1 MEAVNGSRL
10 SSLAG
15 RQVTTRRSALPPA
28 VLIAG
33 TAVLVAVAYY
43 LGARIGEQ
51 LRFLPV
57 TTSVLWPPNAILTA
71 TLLLTRPRRWWIY
84 LLAALP
90 AHVLGQPAARAS
102 LFGLALFVTNC
113 SEALIAAVAVRSL
126 TDAPGRFDTLRRM
139 TAFIVGAVLVAPF
152 VSSFADAA
160 LVATFRGEPYWLVWR
175 TRFFSNIL
183 TELTLVPAIAVAAT
197 HGRAWLQAASL
208 RRRLEATGLAVLPF
222 AMWTLVMLAVEHS
235 SAFRASPGVPLALL
249 LPALSWAAVR
259 FGPGGTSFSLLTTVL
274 LVVWTGSHG
283 NGPFSTIQLAE
294 GVLALQIFLT
304 AVGIPLLL
312 LAAVIDER
320 QRAQQA
326 LRERLRFE
334 ELLSRL
340 SGAFVHLPAHAID
353 AAFESWLRQLGEFLG
368 LDRVTLY
375 RFSRELGEFIVAYSW
390 SGPGVAPVSRVSVIR
405 DFPWLV
411 PQILREQSVGFA
423 RLEELPAEAMREAET
438 FRRRGVRSNLAIPLV
453 AGGRVLGSLAFVTVT
468 AEREWPDELVQRLQL
483 VGEVFA
489 NALAQKEAED
499 ALRSSEVMKS
509 AILASLASG
518 VAVLDRHGRIV
529 EVNDHWARSAR
540 EGGVFGAEVG
550 VDGSFLG
557 ACWKAALDGVA
568 VAREVMIGTEAVLNG
583 SRTGFTLEYAWGVPG
598 AGGWLA
604 LSVVPLKG
612 PDGGAVVSHADVTE
626 RKHAEMEAQRSRQ
639 ELAHFTRVS
648 TMGELT
654 ASLAHELNQP
664 LTGILANAQ
673 AAQRFLDARPPDLGE
688 IRAILSDIVDDDKRA
703 GEVIQRLREFLRKGE
718 TELSLLDINVLV
730 RDVVKLVTSDALIRN
745 IAIRLD
751 LTAEEPTVSADRVQ
765 LQQLVLN
772 LLLNAMEAMNES
784 DRAHRL
790 VIVRT
795 RLTEAVTVHVEIEDA
810 GSGLRSGTEDLVFE
824 PFYTTKHSGMGMGLS
839 IARSIVEAH
848 GGAIWAVNNASR
860 GATFHVTVP
869 LARAKTS

>member
-1 MEAVNGSRL
+1 MEAVTSRRL
-10 SSLAG
+10 SSLPG
-15 RQVTTRRSALPPA
+15 RRVTTNRSVLPST
-28 VLIAG
+28 VRIAG
-33 TAVLVAVAYY
+33 TALLVAVVYY
-43 LGARIGEQ
+43 LGARVGEQ

-57 TTSVLWPPNAILTA
+57 TTSVMWPPNAILTA
-71 TLLLTRPRRWWIY
+71 TLLLTRPRWWGIY
-84 LLAALP
+84 LLAAFP
-90 AHVLGQPAARAS
+90 AHLLGQPAARPSTLAM
-102 LFGLALFVTNC
+102 ALFVTNC
-113 SEALIAAVAVRSL
+113 SEALIAALTVRSL
-126 TDAPGRFDTLRRM
+126 SDAPGRFDTLRRM
-139 TAFIVGAVLVAPF
+139 AAFIVGAVLVAPF
-152 VSSFADAA
+152 VSSFGDAA
-160 LVATFRGEPYWLVWR
+160 LVASFKGEPYWLVWR
-175 TRFFSNIL
+175 TRFFSNML
-183 TELTLVPAIAVAAT
+183 TELTLVPAIVVAIT
-197 HGRAWLQAASL
+197 QGLTWLQHASL
-208 RRRLEATGLAVLPF
+208 RRRLEAVGLALLPF
-222 AMWTLVMLAVEHS
+222 GMWSLVMLAVEHS

-259 FGPGGTSFSLLTTVL
+259 FGPGGTSVSLLTTVL
-274 LVVWTGSHG
+274 LVVWSGSHG
-283 NGPFSTIQLAE
+283 SAPFSTIQLAE
-294 GVLALQIFLT
+294 GILALQIFLI

-320 QRAQQA
+320 QRAQHA
-326 LRERLRFE
+326 LRERLSFE
-334 ELLSRL
+334 ELLSHL
-340 SGAFVHLPAHAID
+340 SGAFVHVPARAMD

-390 SGPGVAPVSRVSVIR
+390 SGPGVAPISRVSVIR

-411 PQILREQSVGFA
+411 PQILREQSVGFS
-423 RLEELPAEAMREAET
+423 RLDELPLEAAREAET

-468 AEREWPDELVQRLQL
+468 SEREWPDELVQRLQL

-489 NALAQKEAED
+489 NALAQKGAEE
-499 ALRSSEVMKS
+499 ALRSSEEMKS

-540 EGGVFGAEVG
+540 DGGVFGAEVG

-557 ACWKAALDGVA
+557 ACWKAALDGMA
-568 VAREVMIGTEAVLNG
+568 VAREAMIGTESVLNG
-583 SRTGFTLEYAWGVPG
+583 SRTGFALEYAWGAPG
-598 AGGWLA
+598 AGRWLA

-612 PDGGAVVSHADVTE
+612 PDGGAVVSHTDVTE
-626 RKHAEMEAQRSRQ
+626 RKHAEMDAQRSRQ

-718 TELSLLDINVLV
+718 SALSLLDVNVLV
-730 RDVVKLVTSDALIRN
+730 RDVAKLVSSDALIRN
-745 IAIRLD
+745 ITISLD
-751 LTAEEPTVSADRVQ
+751 LAGETPTVNADRVQ

-772 LLLNAMEAMNES
+772 LLLNAMEAMTES
-784 DRAHRL
+784 GREHRR
-790 VIVRT
+790 VIVHT
-795 RLTEAVTVHVEIEDA
+795 RLTEAPAVHVAVEDA
-810 GSGLRSGTEDLVFE
+810 GTGLRPGTEDLVFE

-848 GGAIWAVNNASR
+848 GGAIWAVNNTSR
-860 GATFHVTVP
+860 GSTFHFTVP
-869 LARAKTS
+869 LSKAKTP

>member
-1 MEAVNGSRL
+1 MEAASSRVSL
-10 SSLAG
+10 PSKTVASS
-15 RQVTTRRSALPPA
+15 RSALPPI
-28 VLIAG
+28 VRIIA
-33 TAVLVAVAYY
+33 TAVLVAVGYH
-43 LGARIGEQ
+43 LGARFGEQ

-71 TLLLTRPRRWWIY
+71 TLLLTAPRWWWVYI
-84 LLAALP
+84 LAAFP
-90 AHVLGQPAARAS
+90 AHLLGQPAARPTSMATL
-102 LFGLALFVTNC
+102 LFFTNC
-113 SEALIAAVAVRSL
+113 SEALLAAVAVRL
-126 TDAPGRFDTLRRM
+126 LGDAPGRFDTLRRM
-139 TAFIVGAVLVAPF
+139 AAFIIGAVLFAPF
-152 VSSFADAA
+152 TSSFADAA
-160 LVATFRGEPYWLVWR
+160 VVAGLNGEPYWLVWR
-175 TRFFSNIL
+175 TRFFSNML
-183 TELTLVPAIAVAAT
+183 TELTLVPAIILAIT
-197 HGRAWLQAASL
+197 HGRSWLQRASFA
-208 RRRLEATGLAVLPF
+208 RRLEAVGLTVLPF
-222 AMWTLVMLAVEHS
+222 GMWALVMLAVEHS

-259 FGPGGTSFSLLTTVL
+259 FGPGGTSVSLLTTVL
-274 LVVWTGSHG
+274 LVVWSGSRG
-283 NGPFSTIQLAE
+283 NAPISTIQLAE

-304 AVGIPLLL
+304 SVGIPLLL

-340 SGAFVHLPAHAID
+340 SGAFVHVPAHSLD
-353 AAFESWLRQLGEFLG
+353 AAFESWLRQLGEFLV

-375 RFSRELGEFIVAYSW
+375 RFSRELGEFIVGWAW
-390 SGPGVAPVSRVSVIR
+390 SAPGVPAVSRVSVIR

-411 PQILREQSVGFA
+411 PQILREHSVGFA
-423 RLEELPAEAMREAET
+423 RLEELPLEAAREAET

-453 AGGRVLGSLAFVTVT
+453 AGGRVLGSLAFVTVSS
-468 AEREWPDELVQRLQL
+468 ERQWPDELVQRLQL

-489 NALAQKEAED
+489 NALAQREAEE
-499 ALRSSEVMKS
+499 ALRGSEEMKS

-529 EVNDHWARSAR
+529 EVNDHWARTAR
-540 EGGVFGAEVG
+540 DGGVFGAEVG
-550 VDGSFLG
+550 VEGSFLG
-557 ACWKAALDGVA
+557 ACWKAALDGVG
-568 VAREVMIGTEAVLNG
+568 VAREAMIGTESVLNG
-583 SRTGFTLEYAWGVPG
+583 SRTGFSLEYAWGAPG
-598 AGGWLA
+598 AGRWLA

-612 PDGGAVVSHADVTE
+612 PDGGAVVSHTDVTE

-688 IRAILSDIVDDDKRA
+688 IRAILSDIIDDDKRA

-730 RDVVKLVTSDALIRN
+730 RDVVKLVSSDALIRSVS
-745 IAIRLD
+745 IHLD
-751 LTAEEPTVSADRVQ
+751 LVSDTPTVSADRVQ
-765 LQQLVLN
+765 LQQLILN
-772 LLLNAMEAMNES
+772 LLLNAMEAMADCE
-784 DRAHRL
+784 REHRR
-790 VIVRT
+790 VTVRT
-795 RLTEAVTVHVEIEDA
+795 RLTEAPAVEVAVQDA
-810 GSGLRSGTEDLVFE
+810 GTGLRPGTEDLVFE

-848 GGAIWAVNNASR
+848 GGAIWAANNPTR
-860 GATFHVTVP
+860 GATFHFTVP
-869 LARAKTS
+869 LARTRPA